1 MEQIDHILM
10 DPEHICGQCLIHISL
25 HRAFLD
31 PVASSGL
38 LTPGSHTPG
47 SRTPGSRTPE
57 SRIR

>member
-10 DPEHICGQCLIHISL
+10 DPKHICGRCLIHISL
-25 HRAFLD
+25 HRALLD

-47 SRTPGSRTPE
+47 SRTPGSR
-57 SRIR
+57 IR